1 MFIKKTV
8 KISKLSDCQ
17 AVDRHTNKYQHLNIN
32 KIINKLFVQ
41 KEFLREP
48 AYWYISNERLV
59 MSAYVMYMDIK
70 YVNVGRIAA
79 TKSMLIK
86 G

>member
-1 MFIKKTV
+1 MYVHKKTV

-17 AVDRHTNKYQHLNIN
+17 AVDRYTNKYQHLNIN
-32 KIINKLFVQ
+32 KIINKLFV
-41 KEFLREP
+41 RE
-48 AYWYISNERLV
+48 AGYGCICSV
-59 MSAYVMYMDIK
+59 HGHK

>member
-1 MFIKKTV
+1 MFIKKLW
-8 KISKLSDCQ
+8 KFQNFLSDCQ
-17 AVDRHTNKYQHLNIN
+17 AVDRYTNKYQHLNIN
-32 KIINKLFVQ
+32 KIINKLFV
-41 KEFLREP
+41 RE
-48 AYWYISNERLV
+48 AGYGCICSV
-59 MSAYVMYMDIK
+59 HGHK